1 MMCAILHPQTNWH
14 KKKTKMAQSGHK
26 TGTDRRCLK
35 VIRGLIDRAWHKRK
49 QVESIRMQTVIA
61 SGTGIQNL
69 VTKCLQQ
76 YENCLS
82 QSKLIIFIDY
92 SVAGAVKV
100 GFYIVCL

>member
-1 MMCAILHPQTNWH
+1 
-14 KKKTKMAQSGHK
+14 
-26 TGTDRRCLK
+26 
-35 VIRGLIDRAWHKRK
+35 
-49 QVESIRMQTVIA
+49 MQTVIA